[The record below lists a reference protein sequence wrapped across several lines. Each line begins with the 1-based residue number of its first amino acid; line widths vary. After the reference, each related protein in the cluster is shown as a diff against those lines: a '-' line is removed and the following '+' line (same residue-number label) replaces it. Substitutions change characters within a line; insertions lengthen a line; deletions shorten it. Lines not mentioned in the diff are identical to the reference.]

1 MSSERGGEPIGTSM
15 SWGFLGAVANGRGL
29 RGSRPAVKPVVEV
42 RLLPPV
48 IALLEYREPRARE
61 DLNAWMER
69 LREVQEHGALCQE
82 RLDCARIGREEVL
95 WALAEEGEAVAGARE
110 AEALATP
117 PASAGSQAAEPG
129 PDAAA
134 DASDGPVVPTGL
146 PAGYDPRPPVW
157 RAGGR
162 PEVLA
167 GQYRQP
173 FEAVLAR
180 TEPVSA
186 RELTTCPGRDAQ
198 RLNEVEKVRHR
209 AYALK
214 VRGWLARERPVH
226 PGCGPSRGG
235 RTCRQVAFSRGE
247 RDAGRRVF
255 RRLHRS
261 LGHRRRL
268 RDRPSGL
275 TTTPTLSVTSGTSS
289 SPELLV
295 ATSDQAPPGSPA
307 LVATSVGA
315 LSRLISTLSR
325 RSRDHD

>member
-1 MSSERGGEPIGTSM
+1 M
-15 SWGFLGAVANGRGL
+15 
-29 RGSRPAVKPVVEV
+29 
-42 RLLPPV
+42 PPV
-48 IALLEYREPRARE
+48 IALLEHREPWARE
-61 DLNAWMER
+61 DLDAWMER
-69 LREVQEHGALCQE
+69 LREAQEHAAVCRE
-82 RLDCARIGREEVL
+82 RLDYAWIGQEEVL
-95 WALAEEGEAVAGARE
+95 WALPEEDEAVAGARE
-110 AEALATP
+110 AKALATP
-117 PASAGSQAAEPG
+117 PASAGSRAAEPG

-146 PAGYDPRPPVW
+146 PAGHDPRPPVR

-167 GQYRQP
+167 GQHQQP
-173 FEAVLAR
+173 FAAVLAR

-214 VRGWLARERPVH
+214 VRGWPARL
-226 PGCGPSRGG
+226 PGGLFTPAAGPPG
-235 RTCRQVAFSRGE
+235 RADVPSGRVSRGE
-247 RDAGRRVF
+247 RHVGRRVF

-275 TTTPTLSVTSGTSS
+275 NVTPTLSVKSGTSS
-289 SPELLV
+289 SPGLLV

-307 LVATSVGA
+307 LVAT
-315 LSRLISTLSR
+315 
-325 RSRDHD
+325 